1 MSSQSRRCDELMAH
15 NVKLIL
21 SEPFVMFASRV
32 VFAARLSLAPA
43 GVSVTGSLHTGPQ
56 VQLTGA
62 MMRG

>member
-1 MSSQSRRCDELMAH
+1 
-15 NVKLIL
+15 
-21 SEPFVMFASRV
+21 MFASRV